1 MLEARTTTPALR
13 VARFVGTPR
22 RSEGSRSPMIGQAQP
37 LALGMSWEEV
47 RTLFLDHRFYL
58 CDFASLERLR
68 TYLTRCRDGERAP

>member
-1 MLEARTTTPALR
+1 
-13 VARFVGTPR
+13 
-22 RSEGSRSPMIGQAQP
+22 MIGQAQP